1 MAELTGEMGAEAQEA
16 LKDLHTGIEAGKKIV
31 TATHDFETK
40 LLAIDTVIGHIHFN
54 YQEHEDIMDLFL
66 RLSDEV
72 VQLCGELSGLKKG
85 EIHLVVLEEAATKQ
99 GTAWVLKHR
108 KKLQQERMKEA
119 EVDRQVIAKIHTFF
133 LKAQEIFTEAEHL
146 FKVDIKKAKVTRIK
160 LELEEKEQEM
170 KHILEQFL
178 QFVVAYERI
187 FKQALEGLK

>member
-1 MAELTGEMGAEAQEA
+1 MAELSGEMGAEA
-16 LKDLHTGIEAGKKIV
+16 LKDLHAGIEAGKKIV

-72 VQLCGELSGLKKG
+72 VQLCGELDGLKKG
-85 EIHLVVLEEAATKQ
+85 EIHLVVLEEAAAKR
-99 GTAWVLKHR
+99 GTVWILKHR

-119 EVDRQVIAKIHTFF
+119 EVDRQIIAKIHTFF
-133 LKAQEIFTEAEHL
+133 LKVKEIFTEAEHP
-146 FKVDIKKAKVTRIK
+146 FKVDIKKAKITRIK

-170 KHILEQFL
+170 KHILEQL
-178 QFVVAYERI
+178 LRFVAAYERI
-187 FKQALEGLK
+187 FRQALKD

>member
-72 VQLCGELSGLKKG
+72 VQLCGELVGMKKG
-85 EIHLVVLEEAATKQ
+85 EIHLVVLEEAAAKQ

-119 EVDRQVIAKIHTFF
+119 EVDRQIIAKIHAFF
-133 LKAQEIFTEAEHL
+133 LDIQKIFTEAEHL
-146 FKVDIKKAKVTRIK
+146 FKVDIKKAKITRIK

-170 KHILEQFL
+170 KHILEQL
-178 QFVVAYERI
+178 LRFVAAYERI
-187 FKQALEGLK
+187 FRQALEGLK